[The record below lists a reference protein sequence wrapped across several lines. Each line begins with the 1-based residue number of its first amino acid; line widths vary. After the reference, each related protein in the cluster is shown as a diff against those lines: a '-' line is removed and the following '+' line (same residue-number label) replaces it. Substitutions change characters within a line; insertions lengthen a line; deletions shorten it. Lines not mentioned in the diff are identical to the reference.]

1 MSNGQYVF
9 KFVED
14 YMPQAQETHYNK
26 NLLKPV
32 IREKK
37 ARGKKTFYTEIQS
50 LK

>member
-9 KFVED
+9 KFFEN
-14 YMPQAQETHYNK
+14 YMPQAQETHNQ

-32 IREKK
+32 KK